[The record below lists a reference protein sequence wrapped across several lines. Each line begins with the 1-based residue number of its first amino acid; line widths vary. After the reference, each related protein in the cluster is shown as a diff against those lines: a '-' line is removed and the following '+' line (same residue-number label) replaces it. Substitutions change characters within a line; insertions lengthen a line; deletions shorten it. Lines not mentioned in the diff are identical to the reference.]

1 LPKTM
6 PRIERHCSAREI
18 SPVTAVA
25 YRIVAPWEIEA
36 EKRTIKSIPEGMIL
50 LRPLWVGICA
60 ADLRYVAGRRP
71 TEVLQKKLPLV
82 PGHEAVAEVVEIGPD
97 VEEVAPGDKVVV
109 VPNVPCYIQD
119 PEKYPSR
126 EQACPACRPGGAGS
140 NYCTDVA
147 FLGSTVDGLAQTH
160 MLHPA
165 WGVIKLPDD
174 IPLEVAV
181 LAEPVSVAI
190 RAAKQV
196 TIPADGWICVL
207 GAGVVGF
214 VMALTLSKA
223 FDVKKDRLMVTDVR
237 APRLDAVKPFAMT
250 TLSSQANEHC
260 SFEGTSALIFECAG
274 GQAAH
279 RTIPQA
285 INVLAPGGVCMLL
298 GVTEGFVPIPTR
310 LILDKGLCMK
320 GTTRSTKKDVEGAV
334 ELLGD
339 PDFRA
344 LAATLLYP
352 ETFPVDSGESITRAA
367 GIADDPASYGRVLL
381 RW

>member
-1 LPKTM
+1 M
-6 PRIERHCSAREI
+6 ARIERHSSAQEI

-25 YRIVAPWEIEA
+25 YRIIAPWEIEP
-36 EKRTIKSIPEGMIL
+36 EERHIKSIPEGMLL
-50 LRPLWVGICA
+50 LRPLWIGICA

-71 TEVLQKKLPLV
+71 TEVLRQKLPLV
-82 PGHEAVAEVVEIGPD
+82 PGHEGVAEVVGIGPGVED
-97 VEEVAPGDKVVV
+97 VSPGDRVAI
-109 VPNVPCYIQD
+109 VPNIPCYVQD
-119 PEKYPSR
+119 PETYPSLD
-126 EQACPACRPGGAGS
+126 EACDACRPGGAGT

-147 FLGSTVDGLAQTH
+147 FLGSTVDGVAQTH
-160 MLHPA
+160 LLHPA

-174 IPLEVAV
+174 MPLDVAV

-196 TIPADGWICVL
+196 DIPAELCTCVL

-214 VMALTLSKA
+214 LMTLTLSKA

-237 APRLDAVKPFAMT
+237 APRLDAVKSFAMT
-250 TLSSQANEHC
+250 TLSSQANGHC
-260 SFEGTSALIFECAG
+260 NFESTYGLIFECAG

-285 INVLAPGGVCMLL
+285 INMLAPGGVCMLL
-298 GVTEGFVPIPTR
+298 GVTEGLVPIPTR

-320 GTTRSTKKDVEGAV
+320 GSTRSTKKDVEEAV
-334 ELLGD
+334 ELLRD
-339 PDFRA
+339 PDFRT
-344 LAATLLYP
+344 AAAKVLYP
-352 ETFPVDSGESITRAA
+352 ATFPADSAESITRAA
-367 GIADDPASYGRVLL
+367 RIADDPASYGRVLL